1 MNENRVSLD
10 TNKANQL
17 VNDTLDALSMVL
29 KSSNASRDA
38 ETIIKIAVV
47 VKELEAVILK
57 NGIDV
62 ANLKDKAIRTY
73 GKAIKDY

>member
-17 VNDTLDALSMVL
+17 VNDTLEALSRVL
-29 KSSNASRDA
+29 ETTNDA

-62 ANLKDKAIRTY
+62 ANLKEKSNKSY
-73 GKAIKDY
+73 SKGY

>member
-29 KSSNASRDA
+29 KSTSANRDA
-38 ETIIKIAVV
+38 DTIIKLAMV

-62 ANLKDKAIRTY
+62 ANLKEKSNKSY
-73 GKAIKDY
+73 SKGY

>member
-17 VNDTLDALSMVL
+17 VNDTLEALSKVL
-29 KSSNASRDA
+29 ETTNDA
-38 ETIIKIAVV
+38 ETIIKIAMV

-62 ANLKDKAIRTY
+62 ANLKEKAIRTY
-73 GKAIKDY
+73 GKAVKDY

>member
-17 VNDTLDALSMVL
+17 VNDTLEALSKVL
-29 KSSNASRDA
+29 ETTNDA
-38 ETIIKIAVV
+38 ETIIKVASV

-62 ANLKDKAIRTY
+62 ANLKEKSSKSY
-73 GKAIKDY
+73 SKGY

>member
-17 VNDTLDALSMVL
+17 VNDTLEALSKVL
-29 KSSNASRDA
+29 ETTSDA
-38 ETIIKIAVV
+38 ETIIKIAMV
-47 VKELEAVILK
+47 VKELESVILK

-62 ANLKDKAIRTY
+62 ANLKEKAIRTY
-73 GKAIKDY
+73 GKAVKDY

>member
-17 VNDTLDALSMVL
+17 VNDTLEALSRVL
-29 KSSNASRDA
+29 ETTNDA
-38 ETIIKIAVV
+38 ETIIKVASV

-62 ANLKDKAIRTY
+62 ANLKEKSSKSY
-73 GKAIKDY
+73 SKGY

>member
-29 KSSNASRDA
+29 KSTNDS
-38 ETIIKIAVV
+38 ETIIKVAMV

-57 NGIDV
+57 NGIDI
-62 ANLKDKAIRTY
+62 ATLNKDKGFKTY
-73 GKAIKDY
+73 GKSIKDY

>member
-17 VNDTLDALSMVL
+17 VNDTLDALSKVL
-29 KSSNASRDA
+29 KTTSDS
-38 ETIIKIAVV
+38 ETIIKIAMV

-57 NGIDV
+57 NGIDI
-62 ANLKDKAIRTY
+62 ATLNKDKGFKTY
-73 GKAIKDY
+73 GKSIKDY

>member
-17 VNDTLDALSMVL
+17 VNDTLDALSSVL
-29 KSSNASRDA
+29 KTTNEA

-62 ANLKDKAIRTY
+62 ANLKEKSSKSY
-73 GKAIKDY
+73 SKGY

>member
-17 VNDTLDALSMVL
+17 VNDTLEALSKVL
-29 KSSNASRDA
+29 ETTSDA
-38 ETIIKIAVV
+38 ETIIKIAMV

-57 NGIDV
+57 NGIDI
-62 ANLKDKAIRTY
+62 ATLNKDKGFKTY
-73 GKAIKDY
+73 GKSIKDY

>member
-17 VNDTLDALSMVL
+17 VNDTLEALSKVL
-29 KSSNASRDA
+29 ETTNDA
-38 ETIIKIAVV
+38 DTIIKIASV
-47 VKELEAVILK
+47 VKELESVILK

-62 ANLKDKAIRTY
+62 ANLKEKSNKSY
-73 GKAIKDY
+73 SKGY

>member
-1 MNENRVSLD
+1 MNESRVSLD

-17 VNDTLDALSMVL
+17 VNDTLDALSSVL
-29 KSSNASRDA
+29 KSANDA
-38 ETIIKIAVV
+38 ETIIKVAGV

-62 ANLKDKAIRTY
+62 ANLKEKSSKSY
-73 GKAIKDY
+73 SKDY

>member
-17 VNDTLDALSMVL
+17 VNDTLDALSKVL
-29 KSSNASRDA
+29 ETTNDA
-38 ETIIKIAVV
+38 ETIIKVAVV

-62 ANLKDKAIRTY
+62 ANLKEKSSKSY
-73 GKAIKDY
+73 SKGY

>member
-17 VNDTLDALSMVL
+17 VNDTLDALSRVL
-29 KSSNASRDA
+29 NTSSDA

-57 NGIDV
+57 NGIDI
-62 ANLKDKAIRTY
+62 ATLNKDKGFKTY
-73 GKAIKDY
+73 GKSIKDY

>member
-17 VNDTLDALSMVL
+17 VNDTLDALSKVL
-29 KSSNASRDA
+29 ETTSDA
-38 ETIIKIAVV
+38 ETIIKVASV

-62 ANLKDKAIRTY
+62 ANLKEKSNKSY
-73 GKAIKDY
+73 SKGY

>member
-17 VNDTLDALSMVL
+17 VNDTLDALSKVL
-29 KSSNASRDA
+29 ETTSDS
-38 ETIIKIAVV
+38 ETIIKVAMV

-57 NGIDV
+57 NGIDI
-62 ANLKDKAIRTY
+62 ATLNKDKGFKTY
-73 GKAIKDY
+73 GKSIKDY

>member
-17 VNDTLDALSMVL
+17 VNDTLDALSKVL
-29 KSSNASRDA
+29 ETTSDS
-38 ETIIKIAVV
+38 ETIIKIAMA

-62 ANLKDKAIRTY
+62 ANLKEKSNKSY
-73 GKAIKDY
+73 SKGY

>member
-1 MNENRVSLD
+1 MGENRVSLD

-17 VNDTLDALSMVL
+17 VNDTLDALSKVL
-29 KSSNASRDA
+29 ETTNDT
-38 ETIIKIAVV
+38 ETIIKIASV

-62 ANLKDKAIRTY
+62 ANLKEKSSKSY
-73 GKAIKDY
+73 SKGY

>member
-17 VNDTLDALSMVL
+17 VNDTLDALSKVL
-29 KSSNASRDA
+29 KTTSDS
-38 ETIIKIAVV
+38 ETIIKIAMV
-47 VKELEAVILK
+47 VKDLESVILK

-62 ANLKDKAIRTY
+62 ANLKEKAIRTY
-73 GKAIKDY
+73 GKAVKDY

>member
-1 MNENRVSLD
+1 MGENRVSLD

-17 VNDTLDALSMVL
+17 VNDTLEALSKVL
-29 KSSNASRDA
+29 ETTSDA
-38 ETIIKIAVV
+38 DTIIKVAMV

-62 ANLKDKAIRTY
+62 ANLKEKSSKSY
-73 GKAIKDY
+73 SKGY

>member
-17 VNDTLDALSMVL
+17 VNDTLDALSKVL
-29 KSSNASRDA
+29 ETTSDS
-38 ETIIKIAVV
+38 ETIIKVAMV